1 MREWIGAERNAGAG
15 VEHLKVEMT
24 SARILLS
31 LTAMGMFLS
40 AQPADQLAPEQ
51 IQIGDSTIDVSFAP
65 GNLDLS
71 ETQVHAWIQNA
82 ADAVAAYFGRFPVGH
97 ARILVRPVEG
107 RKGVF
112 NGTTWGNRRSAD
124 AFTRISMGELTSPE
138 QLESDWMMTHEL
150 THMAFPDIAGEGR
163 EHHWIEEGMATYIEP
178 IAREQIG
185 QLTVDQVWRDMV
197 RFMPQGLPREGDQGL
212 DHTHTWGRTYWG
224 GALFWLLA
232 DVQIREQTHNG
243 KGLQD
248 AMRGILNAGGT
259 LDHEWPIERVLETG
273 DKAVGCAVLEDLYNQ
288 MKATA
293 VQTDLAAL
301 WQRLGV
307 QLNGDIVTY
316 NDQAPLAAIRKAITA
331 PEKRADAR
339 SLSR

>member
-1 MREWIGAERNAGAG
+1 MA
-15 VEHLKVEMT
+15 

-31 LTAMGMFLS
+31 LTVAGMLLS
-40 AQPADQLAPEQ
+40 AHSADQLASEQ

-71 ETQVHAWIQNA
+71 RPQLRAWIRNA
-82 ADAVAAYFGRFPVGH
+82 ADAVAAYFGHFPVRH
-97 ARILVRPVEG
+97 ARILVRPVQG

-112 NGTTWGNRRSAD
+112 NGTTWGNRQSAD
-124 AFTRISMGELTSPE
+124 AFTRISVGELTSPE
-138 QLESDWMMTHEL
+138 QLESDWMMAHEL
-150 THMAFPDIAGEGR
+150 THMAFPDVAGDGR

-185 QLTVDQVWRDMV
+185 QLTVDKVWRDMV

-232 DVQIREQTHNG
+232 DVQIREQTHNR

-273 DKAVGCAVLEDLYNQ
+273 DHAVGCSALENLYNQ
-288 MKATA
+288 MKATP

-307 QLNGDIVTY
+307 QLNGGVVTY
-316 NDQAPLAAIRKAITA
+316 NDQAPLAATRKAITA
-331 PEKRADAR
+331 AGKRADAR